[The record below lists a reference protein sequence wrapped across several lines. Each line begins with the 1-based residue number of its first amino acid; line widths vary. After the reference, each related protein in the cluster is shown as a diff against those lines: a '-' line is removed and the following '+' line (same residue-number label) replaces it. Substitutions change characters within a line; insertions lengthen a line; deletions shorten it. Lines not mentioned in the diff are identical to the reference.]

1 MNIKL
6 EEIYFIWN
14 GGKGS
19 GNHNP
24 GQGRGI
30 GKPANRNNT
39 YKKMVSSA
47 NLTEEEKRYKKY
59 WEDYGGEYIVLA
71 GSNPLD
77 EGYEDEKYEDGRTFE
92 QARDYFD
99 SMIRKRKFPE
109 DTTVYRRLQFP
120 TKSDLEKAIKNNFV
134 WDAPQA
140 TSSTLNPKFL
150 KDSKIN
156 PFKLVEDENCLILK
170 INVKKGQS
178 GLALDN
184 SMEEIILPR
193 YSEFK
198 IKKEDEK
205 IDGITTYVVDYVEH
219 ETKKNLN
226 SLSFQVNGGPNSGNH
241 NPGQGRGRGKPS
253 KKISYEEYV
262 DKIKKSTRSEKR
274 ELDKEYPEYADKY
287 FDELMGRHL
296 KTLKRERE
304 QKELEEK
311 FKTYEK
317 DNSHPH
323 FDLDNAV
330 SEFKSALDISP
341 NEYNGDWN
349 EKEKRFEKLKN
360 LKEYYNKS
368 KDVEVKV
375 YSVSPLEY
383 SKIIIE
389 NNKNNSYKTIYD
401 VTRRTSEEGIDM
413 YVKKFEKGD
422 RVEIP
427 YIKFDKEGNYSGEQE
442 GFHRTFA
449 ADRVNDK
456 EIPIFVVQSY
466 SGKKPQINY
475 GRDIT
480 KDVENYYLHK
490 NTNSN
495 KISKSEITL
504 NGGKGSGNHNP
515 GQGRGR
521 GKPNNSPSKIIDSYK
536 EKYSDFWLNGV
547 GDNGFE
553 TATKKGAENYK
564 NIIDLV
570 EKQKDIEWNSGEYD
584 RMTLRIAY
592 SQDEIENNF
601 KTLCKNN
608 LTENDFYKIKNLFY
622 DWSTNLG
629 PRGKDGL
636 FLDTPGIILEKDSE
650 AFNLYKAYI
659 QTILYESGIA
669 SKKLF
674 RGEPKKFDN
683 KPKQFVS
690 YTDSMMS
697 AVNFARGN
705 IENVI
710 VEEIPINKIIAVD
723 DMMRFSGYRTEKE
736 WIVDSGIYE

>member
-1 MNIKL
+1 MLQK
-6 EEIYFIWN
+6 
-14 GGKGS
+14 
-19 GNHNP
+19 
-24 GQGRGI
+24 
-30 GKPANRNNT
+30 
-39 YKKMVSSA
+39 
-47 NLTEEEKRYKKY
+47 
-59 WEDYGGEYIVLA
+59 
-71 GSNPLD
+71 
-77 EGYEDEKYEDGRTFE
+77 
-92 QARDYFD
+92 
-99 SMIRKRKFPE
+99 
-109 DTTVYRRLQFP
+109 DTTKAENKLLQELLMI
-120 TKSDLEKAIKNNFV
+120 SIKEL
-134 WDAPQA
+134 D
-140 TSSTLNPKFL
+140 STLKDNNNKEKNILRL
-150 KDSKIN
+150 KKI
-156 PFKLVEDENCLILK
+156 
-170 INVKKGQS
+170 
-178 GLALDN
+178 
-184 SMEEIILPR
+184 
-193 YSEFK
+193 
-198 IKKEDEK
+198 IK
-205 IDGITTYVVDYVEH
+205 T
-219 ETKKNLN
+219 L
-226 SLSFQVNGGPNSGNH
+226 NGGPNSGNH
-241 NPGQGRGRGKPS
+241 NPGQGRGVGKPSKKS

-262 DKIKKSTRSEKR
+262 DKFKKSTRSEKR

-287 FDELMGRHL
+287 SDELMGRHL

-311 FKTYEK
+311 FKNYEK

-341 NEYNGDWN
+341 DEYNGDWN

-360 LKEYYNKS
+360 LKEYYNKN

-375 YSVSPLEY
+375 YSVRPLEY

-389 NNKNNSYKTIYD
+389 NNKNHNYKTMQD
-401 VTRRTSEEGIDM
+401 VIRRTSEEGIDM

-422 RVEIP
+422 RVEVP

-456 EIPIFVVQSY
+456 EIPIFIVQSY

-490 NTNSN
+490 NTNNN
-495 KISKSEITL
+495 KISHQEIIL
-504 NGGKGSGNHNP
+504 NGGEGSGNHNP
-515 GQGRGR
+515 GQGRGI

-536 EKYSDFWLNGV
+536 EKYSDFWLNGI

-564 NIIDLV
+564 NIVDLV

-584 RMTLRIAY
+584 RMTMRIAD

-636 FLDTPGIILEKDSE
+636 FLDTPGIVLEKDSE

-659 QTILYESGIA
+659 QTILYESGIT

-710 VEEIPINKIIAVD
+710 VEEIPINKVIAVD
-723 DMMRFSGYRTEKE
+723 DMMKFSGYRTEKE

>member
-1 MNIKL
+1 MLQK
-6 EEIYFIWN
+6 
-14 GGKGS
+14 
-19 GNHNP
+19 
-24 GQGRGI
+24 
-30 GKPANRNNT
+30 
-39 YKKMVSSA
+39 
-47 NLTEEEKRYKKY
+47 
-59 WEDYGGEYIVLA
+59 
-71 GSNPLD
+71 
-77 EGYEDEKYEDGRTFE
+77 
-92 QARDYFD
+92 
-99 SMIRKRKFPE
+99 
-109 DTTVYRRLQFP
+109 DTTKAENKLLQELLMI
-120 TKSDLEKAIKNNFV
+120 SIKEL
-134 WDAPQA
+134 D
-140 TSSTLNPKFL
+140 STLKANNNKEKNILRL
-150 KDSKIN
+150 KKI
-156 PFKLVEDENCLILK
+156 
-170 INVKKGQS
+170 
-178 GLALDN
+178 
-184 SMEEIILPR
+184 
-193 YSEFK
+193 
-198 IKKEDEK
+198 IKT
-205 IDGITTYVVDYVEH
+205 I
-219 ETKKNLN
+219 
-226 SLSFQVNGGPNSGNH
+226 NGGPNSGNH
-241 NPGQGRGRGKPS
+241 NPGQGRGRGKPN
-253 KKISYEEYV
+253 KKITYEEYV
-262 DKIKKSTRSEKR
+262 EKTKKSTRSEKR
-274 ELDKEYPEYADKY
+274 ELDEKYPEYAGRY

-341 NEYNGDWN
+341 DEYNGDWN

-360 LKEYYNKS
+360 LKEYYNKN

-375 YSVSPLEY
+375 YSVRPLEY

-389 NNKNNSYKTIYD
+389 NNKNHNYKTMHD
-401 VTRRTSEEGIDM
+401 VMRRTSEEGIDM

-490 NTNSN
+490 NTNNN
-495 KISKSEITL
+495 KISHQEIIL
-504 NGGKGSGNHNP
+504 NGGEGSGNHNP
-515 GQGRGR
+515 GQGRGI

-536 EKYSDFWLNGV
+536 EKYSDFWLNGI

-564 NIIDLV
+564 NIVDLV
-570 EKQKDIEWNSGEYD
+570 EKQKDIEWNSSEYD
-584 RMTLRIAY
+584 RMTMRIAD

-601 KTLCKNN
+601 KTLCENN

-636 FLDTPGIILEKDSE
+636 FLDTPGIVLEKDSE
-650 AFNLYKAYI
+650 AFKLYKAYI
-659 QTILYESGIA
+659 QTILYESGIT

-723 DMMRFSGYRTEKE
+723 DMMKFSGYRTEKE

>member
-1 MNIKL
+1 MLQKDTTKAENKLLQELLMISIKELDSTLKDNNNKEKNILRLKK
-6 EEIYFIWN
+6 IIKTIN
-14 GGKGS
+14 GGPGS

-24 GQGRGI
+24 GQGRGV
-30 GKPANRNNT
+30 GKPS
-39 YKKMVSSA
+39 KK
-47 NLTEEEKRYKKY
+47 
-59 WEDYGGEYIVLA
+59 
-71 GSNPLD
+71 
-77 EGYEDEKYEDGRTFE
+77 
-92 QARDYFD
+92 
-99 SMIRKRKFPE
+99 
-109 DTTVYRRLQFP
+109 
-120 TKSDLEKAIKNNFV
+120 
-134 WDAPQA
+134 
-140 TSSTLNPKFL
+140 
-150 KDSKIN
+150 
-156 PFKLVEDENCLILK
+156 
-170 INVKKGQS
+170 
-178 GLALDN
+178 
-184 SMEEIILPR
+184 
-193 YSEFK
+193 
-198 IKKEDEK
+198 
-205 IDGITTYVVDYVEH
+205 
-219 ETKKNLN
+219 
-226 SLSFQVNGGPNSGNH
+226 
-241 NPGQGRGRGKPS
+241 S

-262 DKIKKSTRSEKR
+262 DKFKKSTRSEKR

-323 FDLDNAV
+323 FDLDNVV

-341 NEYNGDWN
+341 DEYNGDWN

-360 LKEYYNKS
+360 LKEYYNKM

-389 NNKNNSYKTIYD
+389 NNKSHNYKTMQD
-401 VTRRTSEEGIDM
+401 VMRRTSEEGIDM

-422 RVEIP
+422 RVEVP

-490 NTNSN
+490 NTNNN
-495 KISKSEITL
+495 KISHQEIIL
-504 NGGKGSGNHNP
+504 NGGEGSGNHNP

-564 NIIDLV
+564 NIVDLT
-570 EKQKDIEWNSGEYD
+570 EKQKDIMWNSGEYD
-584 RMTLRIAY
+584 RMTMRIAD

-629 PRGKDGL
+629 PRGKNGL
-636 FLDTPGIILEKDSE
+636 FLDTPGIVLEKDSE
-650 AFNLYKAYI
+650 AFKLYKAYI
-659 QTILYESGIA
+659 QTILYESGIT

-723 DMMRFSGYRTEKE
+723 DMMKFSGYRTEKE